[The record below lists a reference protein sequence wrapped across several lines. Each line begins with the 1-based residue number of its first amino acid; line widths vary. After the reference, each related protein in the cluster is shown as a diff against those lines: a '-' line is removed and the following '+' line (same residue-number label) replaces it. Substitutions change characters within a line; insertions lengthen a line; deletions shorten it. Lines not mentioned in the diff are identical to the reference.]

1 MTTLGPLRDAPS
13 REGGQLAPASD
24 AGLRDQAARLRA
36 LVREAEREHGLAS
49 IEAAPSVQVHPPAAR
64 HAPVRP
70 PASPPPSP
78 RIMPARQAPVV
89 AFASGKG
96 GVGKTTIA
104 VNTCIELAR
113 AGARVTL
120 VDADL
125 GTANAD
131 VLCGFTPTRRLDR
144 AIVHH
149 AATLDELAVDAPG
162 GFRLVPGSVGVA
174 RAAELEH
181 RERAQLV
188 EGVLR
193 LGRAGELVV
202 VDCGAGMGPD
212 VSAILAA
219 ADVGIVVA
227 TPDPTSITD
236 AYAVIKGL
244 VTRRGPAGARGL
256 RLVVNM
262 ASGES
267 EALRVHAR
275 VARVCE
281 RFLGYRLAL
290 LGWVPTD
297 PRAGEAVRQRRPL
310 SLARPKAR
318 SARAIRELAQ
328 RVREMAVS
336 HAVR

>member
-1 MTTLGPLRDAPS
+1 VTALGPSPS
-13 REGGQLAPASD
+13 GVASRLGPASET
-24 AGLRDQAARLRA
+24 ALRDQAARLRA
-36 LVREAEREHGLAS
+36 LVREAEGA
-49 IEAAPSVQVHPPAAR
+49 AAPVAR
-64 HAPVRP
+64 RADARGAEPAPVA
-70 PASPPPSP
+70 PAP
-78 RIMPARQAPVV
+78 RSLAPVV

-104 VNTCIELAR
+104 VNTCVELAR
-113 AGARVTL
+113 LGARVTL

-149 AATLDELAVDAPG
+149 AVTLEELAVDAPG
-162 GFRLVPGSVGVA
+162 GFRLVPGAVGVA

-181 RERAQLV
+181 RERAALV

-202 VDCGAGMGPD
+202 VDCGAGIGPD

-219 ADVGIVVA
+219 SDVGVIVA

-244 VTRRGPAGARGL
+244 VTRRGVARARGL

-267 EALRVHAR
+267 EALGVHAR
-275 VARVCE
+275 IAKVC
-281 RFLGYRLAL
+281 RTFLGYELGL
-290 LGWVPTD
+290 LGWVPRD
-297 PRAGEAVRQRRPL
+297 ARAGEAVRRRVPI
-310 SLARPKAR
+310 AIGRPKSR
-318 SARAIRELAQ
+318 SGRAIRELA
-328 RVREMAVS
+328 RGVRDLALASGSPAVS
-336 HAVR
+336 AGAGFGA

>member
-1 MTTLGPLRDAPS
+1 MTALGPLREVQA
-13 REGGQLAPASD
+13 REGVQLAPASD
-24 AGLRDQAARLRA
+24 VALRDQATRLRA
-36 LVREAEREHGLAS
+36 LVREAERE
-49 IEAAPSVQVHPPAAR
+49 
-64 HAPVRP
+64 
-70 PASPPPSP
+70 PPSP
-78 RIMPARQAPVV
+78 RQHQPQPAPVPRPAHPASVPCAPAVRQAPVI

-104 VNTCIELAR
+104 VNTCVELAR

-181 RERAQLV
+181 RERARFV
-188 EGVLR
+188 EAVLG
-193 LGRAGELVV
+193 LGRRGELVV

-219 ADVGIVVA
+219 ADLGIIVA

-244 VTRRGPAGARGL
+244 VTRRGPARARGL

-262 ASGES
+262 ASNEQ

-281 RFLGYRLAL
+281 RFLGYRLAML
-290 LGWVPTD
+290 AWVPRD
-297 PRAGEAVRQRRPL
+297 ARAGEAVRNRQPV
-310 SLARPKAR
+310 SIARPKAR
-318 SARAIRELAQ
+318 SSRAIRELAH
-328 RVREMAVS
+328 RVRGCTQPTTPA
-336 HAVR
+336 